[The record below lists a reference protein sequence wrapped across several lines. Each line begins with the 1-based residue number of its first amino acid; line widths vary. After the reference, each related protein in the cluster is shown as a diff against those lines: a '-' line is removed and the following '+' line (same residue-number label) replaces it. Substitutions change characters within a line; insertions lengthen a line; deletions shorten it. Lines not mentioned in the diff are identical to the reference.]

1 MQVNMFF
8 EYAFAVLFLASM
20 ILLNFVIFKI
30 PVKENDKQITVLALI
45 VGSANYYFKF
55 VLHSPY
61 AFVLQIILYTVFLML
76 LRRYPIFYSFI
87 VSLTGFI
94 VISLIDAIVTIAGL
108 QLKITTNELMVHNFY
123 HYVGMHLATIILTL
137 LIAYTIHKAKI
148 GFSFVIRRFSGKYSL
163 RSYNFIWAAILII
176 GTIVLQFLSVGFS
189 IYSMHKYI
197 LIVFSLILIIS
208 IFYAYLQNKKA
219 LKDRRSKPADS

>member
-20 ILLNFVIFKI
+20 ILLNFVIFRI
-30 PVKENDKQITVLALI
+30 PVKENDKQITLLALI
-45 VGSANYYFKF
+45 VGSANYYLKF

-61 AFVLQIILYTVFLML
+61 AFVVQIILYTVFLML

-94 VISLIDAIVTIAGL
+94 VISLIDAIVTITGL

-123 HYVGMHLATIILTL
+123 HYVGMHSATIILTL
-137 LIAYTIHKAKI
+137 LIAYAIYKAKI

-163 RSYNFIWAAILII
+163 RSYNFIWATILIV

-208 IFYAYLQNKKA
+208 IFYAYLQNKKV
-219 LKDRRSKPADS
+219 LKDRRYK